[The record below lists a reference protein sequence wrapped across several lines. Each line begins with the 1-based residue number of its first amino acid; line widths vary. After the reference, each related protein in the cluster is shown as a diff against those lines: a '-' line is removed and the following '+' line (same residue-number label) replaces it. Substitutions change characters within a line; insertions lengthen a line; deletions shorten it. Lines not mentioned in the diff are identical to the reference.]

1 MGDNRVER
9 DRQKALSGALDRVA
23 PFAADGSTALLVT
36 TTTVSTYPSTAA
48 TFYASNPTEI
58 DGSEVEGGAA
68 SYTAD
73 ASQVL
78 YALNVGTQVPP
89 VGTRVVAHA
98 VGGRWVF
105 RYDG

>member
-1 MGDNRVER
+1 VADNRVER
-9 DRQKALSGALDRVA
+9 ERQKALSGVIDRIA

-36 TTTVSTYPSTAA
+36 TTMVTAYPSTAA
-48 TFYASNPTEI
+48 AFYASNPTEI

-68 SYTAD
+68 AYTPD
-73 ASQVL
+73 ASQVV
-78 YALNVGTQVPP
+78 YVLNVGSKVPP

-98 VGGRWVF
+98 VGGRWVC

>member
-1 MGDNRVER
+1 MAGNRVER
-9 DRQKALSGALDRVA
+9 ERQQALSGVVDRVA
-23 PFAADGSTALLVT
+23 RFAADGSTALLVT
-36 TTTVSTYPSTAA
+36 TTMVTTYPSTAA
-48 TFYASNPTEI
+48 SFYASNPTEI

-73 ASQVL
+73 TTQIVF
-78 YALNVGTQVPP
+78 ALNVGTQVPP

>member
-1 MGDNRVER
+1 VADSRIER
-9 DRQKALSGALDRVA
+9 ERQKALSGVVDRVA
-23 PFAADGSTALLVT
+23 PFSSDGSTSLLVT
-36 TTTVSTYPSTAA
+36 TTKVSTYPTSAA
-48 TFYASNPTEI
+48 SFFASNPTEI

-73 ASQVL
+73 TTQVV
-78 YALNVGTQVPP
+78 YVLNVGTQIPP

-105 RYDG
+105 RFDG